1 MPSSKSLGVPAGAA
15 PFDNLTQGTTAMET
29 DKIQERINAIA
40 KVMAAKALPEPDAT
54 FSINANR
61 SPSVYLQ
68 WRGKSPLDGFK
79 FYRGTIEKCLSEAEA
94 YAAALPS
101 PEEARMSAFMTALS
115 DAIELGKK
123 NDIDVEHVNP
133 LMALMKKLSKNALQ
147 HKPQE
152 AA

>member
-1 MPSSKSLGVPAGAA
+1 M
-15 PFDNLTQGTTAMET
+15 DT
-29 DKIQERINAIA
+29 DKIQERIDA
-40 KVMAAKALPEPDAT
+40 MAAGMLARALPQPDAT
-54 FSINANR
+54 FSLSANR
-61 SPSVYLQ
+61 RPSAYLQ
-68 WRGKSPLDGFK
+68 WSDERRPGGGFK
-79 FYRGTIEKCLSEAEA
+79 FFYGAAEKCLSEAEA
-94 YAAALPS
+94 YVAALPS